1 MSENLAVINA
11 CHGGPGEDGTLQGLL
26 DLLDIKYS
34 GPSLSTSQLCM
45 DKYAFFT
52 LMSCNN
58 IPVIDTHLIS
68 ESNKPNFDG
77 PYILKPRFGGSS
89 IGVELIEDYETGLSI
104 IKNSSLYN
112 QGSILQP
119 FLDDSDDLL
128 VGVKTY
134 PKINFSDIEKP
145 IRSTNNEMFSFKDK
159 YLENGGLEGS
169 RRELPAKINESI
181 KSQIIEILNKLLTI
195 VEIKGISRVDFLLKE
210 EKVYLNEVNTV
221 PGSYALYLWEHMG
234 FSKYDLLKD
243 LVNETK
249 FKSNNWTN
257 EGSDGAAL
265 KTAKDIQSKLG

>member
-1 MSENLAVINA
+1 
-11 CHGGPGEDGTLQGLL
+11 
-26 DLLDIKYS
+26 
-34 GPSLSTSQLCM
+34 
-45 DKYAFFT
+45 
-52 LMSCNN
+52 
-58 IPVIDTHLIS
+58 
-68 ESNKPNFDG
+68 
-77 PYILKPRFGGSS
+77 
-89 IGVELIEDYETGLSI
+89 
-104 IKNSSLYN
+104 
-112 QGSILQP
+112 
-119 FLDDSDDLL
+119 LL

>member
-1 MSENLAVINA
+1 
-11 CHGGPGEDGTLQGLL
+11 
-26 DLLDIKYS
+26 
-34 GPSLSTSQLCM
+34 
-45 DKYAFFT
+45 
-52 LMSCNN
+52 
-58 IPVIDTHLIS
+58 
-68 ESNKPNFDG
+68 
-77 PYILKPRFGGSS
+77 
-89 IGVELIEDYETGLSI
+89 
-104 IKNSSLYN
+104 
-112 QGSILQP
+112 
-119 FLDDSDDLL
+119 
-128 VGVKTY
+128 
-134 PKINFSDIEKP
+134 
-145 IRSTNNEMFSFKDK
+145 MFSFKDK